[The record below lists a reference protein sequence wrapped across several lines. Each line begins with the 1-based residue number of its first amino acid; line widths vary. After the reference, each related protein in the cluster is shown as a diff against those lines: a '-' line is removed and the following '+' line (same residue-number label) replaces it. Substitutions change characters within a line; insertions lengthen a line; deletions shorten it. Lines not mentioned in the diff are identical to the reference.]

1 MEVIVQFCEQNKNK
15 LQDIFN
21 KECNNDINNH
31 IILINYS
38 KMEDIKVA
46 CVKLDTIEKEI
57 LTDLAKIK
65 KKINNNSNE
74 NYAIIINTNITPP
87 INIINYIH

>member
-57 LTDLAKIK
+57 LTDSK
-65 KKINNNSNE
+65 N
-74 NYAIIINTNITPP
+74 
-87 INIINYIH
+87 